1 MARLQ
6 SLATFAL
13 AGVLIQ
19 SAGQVNASVFE
30 TAKIQ
35 RIIDGKE
42 VYIDRREA
50 KTNQTATKG
59 QQVSTGSSRSELL
72 FDRTAIGF
80 LGRNSLIT
88 LGQSCFRLKQ
98 GSVLIN
104 GNQRSCLGSKV
115 LGVRGTTYVLSVNP
129 DGNYDLAVLHGQAS
143 VGDSSSTAA
152 ATTKDILETY
162 PRLNPVV
169 SLGSSA
175 WGSNTNGLNLGEA
188 AGLVLGDVGLYVPIS
203 QVPGQVL
210 YSYSTGSSNFDG
222 YWGGSSELGYSWFN
236 PNNQSTNTVVFGY
249 DGWKQ
254 PSCSHSQLSAGAMW
268 QRQGLQL
275 GVNGGVPVDNCESQ
289 LGFAMAQFGVP
300 LLPIGEQALQ
310 LTLAPYLLHG
320 LGENYGGGRASL
332 GIPLSPTVQLMGYGQ
347 YDELLDTVVGGQLR
361 LSFGLGGG
369 MVNDPNL
376 QTPQQ
381 RSPLP
386 MAKRQFNNGQPW
398 QIALGESQPTATGED
413 KLISQETGTV
423 FEAGEKA
430 TLSPQGVVINRG
442 QLTASEY
449 KALVMANLSGQNL
462 LPEGNAIHSTYQ
474 NLYGLNSPALM
485 AVTGA
490 NWLIAARTPY
500 PRLRGANNLEVPDN
514 KLPQKDNKKNVIVSE
529 TTTEVKYVCKS
540 TDASNLGFGTYYST
554 SSQIGTDSIGSAT
567 QYSFTRGITSASC
580 SYFYTSGSQTA
591 NYNIPVE
598 VSSSSTTT
606 QRAETINNTPVNRV
620 ITNNPNQRIITAR

>member
-1 MARLQ
+1 MPRLH

-19 SAGQVNASVFE
+19 GAGHVNASVFE

-42 VYIDRREA
+42 VYIDSKVA
-50 KTNQTATKG
+50 KTNQTALKG
-59 QQVSTGSSRSELL
+59 QQISTGSSRSELL
-72 FDRTAIGF
+72 FDRRAIGF

-88 LGQSCFRLKQ
+88 LGQHCFRLKE

-104 GNQRSCLGSKV
+104 GNQQSCLGSKV
-115 LGVRGTTYVLSVNP
+115 LGVRGTTYVLRLNA

-143 VGDSSSTAA
+143 VEDSSSAQETA
-152 ATTKDILETY
+152 TKDILETY
-162 PRLNPVV
+162 PKLNPVV
-169 SLGSSA
+169 SFGSSA
-175 WGSNTNGLNLGEA
+175 WGSNTNGLSLGEA
-188 AGLVLGDVGLYVPIS
+188 AGLVLGDLGFYAPIK
-203 QVPGQVL
+203 QVPGKVL

-222 YWGGSSELGYSWFN
+222 FWGGSSELGYSWFN
-236 PNNQSTNTVVFGY
+236 PNNQSTNTVMFGY

-254 PSCSHSQLSAGAMW
+254 PSCTHSQLSAGAMW
-268 QRQGLQL
+268 QRE
-275 GVNGGVPVDNCESQ
+275 GVQVGINGGVPVDNCESQ

-300 LLPIGEQALQ
+300 LMPIGEQALQ

-332 GIPLSPTVQLMGYGQ
+332 GIPLSPAVQLMGYGQ

-361 LSFGLGGG
+361 VSFGLGGG
-369 MVNDPNL
+369 FVNDPNL

-398 QIALGESQPTATGED
+398 QIALGDTQKPAAERED
-413 KLISQETGTV
+413 LISQATGNL
-423 FEAGEKA
+423 FQAGEKA
-430 TLSPQGVVINRG
+430 TFSPQGAVMNRG
-442 QLTASEY
+442 QLTAAEY
-449 KALVMANLSGQNL
+449 KALVLNHLTGQNL
-462 LPEGNAIHSTYQ
+462 LPEGNAINSTYQ
-474 NLYGLNSPALM
+474 SLYGLNSPALM

-500 PRLRGANNLEVPDN
+500 PRLRGANNLEVPQN
-514 KLPQKDNKKNVIVSE
+514 KLPQKKRKKV
-529 TTTEVKYVCKS
+529 TTTSEVETEITYVCKS
-540 TDASNLGFGTYYST
+540 NSPLLTTYSLGEYYVSSNLTGTNN
-554 SSQIGTDSIGSAT
+554 INAAT
-567 QYSFTRGITSASC
+567 QYSFIRGKSSASC
-580 SYFYTSGSQTA
+580 AYSYSPSVDTI

-598 VSSSSTTT
+598 IDSQTL
-606 QRAETINNTPVNRV
+606 
-620 ITNNPNQRIITAR
+620 TN